1 MYHIFCIYSSV
12 EGQCK
17 VIPGHGGG
25 SGWVGEHPQRSYEI
39 GDGIWYFREGGP
51 EKGITFEM

>member
-1 MYHIFCIYSSV
+1 MNNFLLIFPFF
-12 EGQCK
+12 K
-17 VIPGHGGG
+17 AMLNLFPGLGGG
-25 SGWVGEHPQRSYEI
+25 WGGGGEHPQRSYEI